1 MSYGSGL
8 PGAVALRLNGRRS
21 RAIFS
26 WSAEDLS
33 LTPRVGPTL
42 ALTRAGANGGLVRDA
57 WGRGRFPNHSAP
69 RFSMFDLDGDG
80 FCETPALL
88 LEPASTNKILRSQ
101 EFDNASW
108 TKSRSS
114 ITANALRAPDG
125 TLTADKLVE
134 DSTASNTHHAQQ
146 SLTLAAAGN
155 RWAVSCFVRA
165 DTRTQVALRGIDT
178 GSNHFTCVYDL
189 VALTATTSTGGT
201 GTVVRGYLERWADD
215 LGVAWYRCVVIGTSG
230 SATASSVAL
239 VALASGGTISY
250 SGDGA
255 SGLYI
260 WGFQAEET
268 ENGATSYLP
277 TVGSTVT
284 RTTEALTATW
294 PLLPGPLTLYADLIE
309 VGQGLEYVS
318 SKRVVQIGDG
328 TTRSALLQS
337 GSVTAIHD
345 AGATSLS
352 SAGTITGLGQG
363 DQLEL
368 CAAIDPTGSA
378 TASYARNRGSS
389 VAAAAT
395 AALAFATAY
404 GGSPVKLAIGSQ
416 EGTSSFGAFAV
427 RAVRIAAAA
436 RTLEQMRGMR

>member
-1 MSYGSGL
+1 MSYGGGL
-8 PGAVALRLNGRRS
+8 PGAVAPRLNGRRS

-33 LTPRVGPTL
+33 LTARVGP
-42 ALTRAGANGGLVRDA
+42 ALTFARAGANGGLVRDA
-57 WGRGRFPNHSAP
+57 WGRGRLPNHSAP

-108 TKSRSS
+108 TKTRATV
-114 ITANALRAPDG
+114 TANALTAPDG

-134 DSTASNTHHAQQ
+134 DSTASNSHFCQQ
-146 SLTLAAAGN
+146 GITLAAAGN
-155 RWAVSCFVRA
+155 RFAVSGFARA
-165 DTRTQVALRGIDT
+165 DTRSQVALRGSDGT
-178 GSNHFTCVYDL
+178 NSFQGLFDL
-189 VALTATTSTGGT
+189 VAGTAATSVAGT
-201 GTVVRGYLERWADD
+201 GAVVRAYLERWVDV
-215 LGVAWYRCVVIGTSG
+215 LGVPWYRCVVIGTAG
-230 SATASSVAL
+230 SATASVNGMAL
-239 VALASGGTISY
+239 LASGGSTSY

-255 SGLYI
+255 SGLYL

-294 PLLPGPLTLYADLIE
+294 PLVPGPLTFYADLIE
-309 VGQGLEYVS
+309 IGQGLENVS
-318 SKRVVQIGDG
+318 PKRLVQIGDG
-328 TTRSALLQS
+328 TTRSILMQS
-337 GSVTAIHD
+337 TLVTTTHD
-345 AGATSLS
+345 NGPSTSS
-352 SAGTITGLGQG
+352 SAPTIAGLNHA

-368 CAAIDPTGSA
+368 CGSIDMTGASL
-378 TASYARNRGSS
+378 ASYARNRGG
-389 VAAAAT
+389 AT
-395 AALAFATAY
+395 IGTVGPALAFATAY
-404 GGSPVKLAIGSQ
+404 GGTPVKLGIGSQ
-416 EGTSSFGAFAV
+416 EGTTSFGAFAV
-427 RAVRIAAAA
+427 RAIRIAAGA